1 MLVRTDPFHDLDRLT
16 RQIFGN
22 GARSNIMPMDAYRK
36 GGDYWIQ
43 FNVPGARPEDIE
55 VTAERNML
63 TVKAQTKPTVEGED
77 LEWVAAER
85 PTGSFTRQVML
96 SDALDTDH
104 MQAGYD
110 AGVLTVRIPVREQA
124 KPRKIQITSQNQP
137 AAISA

>member
-1 MLVRTDPFHDLDRLT
+1 MLVRTDPFQDLDRLT

-22 GARSNIMPMDAYRK
+22 GARSNMPMDAYRK

-43 FNVPGARPEDIE
+43 FNVPGVRPDDIE
-55 VTAERNML
+55 VTAERNLL
-63 TVKAQTKPTVEGED
+63 TVKAHTKPTVEGED
-77 LEWVAAER
+77 LEWVASER
-85 PTGSFTRQVML
+85 PTGSFSRQVML

-110 AGVLTVRIPVREQA
+110 AGVLTVRIPVREHA
-124 KPRKIQITSQNQP
+124 KPRKIQITSRAQP